1 MEAADAIKQ
10 ARMCLTPWNLIRV
23 RLLEDH
29 DPYVADDAIEHAKRQ
44 EALQLDHDATL
55 TTGIAAS
62 IRRDL
67 EVIDALQDSG
77 TVRGKELI
85 DLIKLR
91 AALRKE
97 FVDVYMP
104 APKYTGADAAG
115 AAFADLSADYGEA

>member
-1 MEAADAIKQ
+1 MEAITQ
-10 ARMCLTPWNLIRV
+10 ARMSLTPWNLIRL
-23 RLLEDH
+23 RLLDEH
-29 DPYVADDAIEHAKRQ
+29 DPADVDAWIEHAKRQ

-67 EVIDALQDSG
+67 EAIDALQDGG
-77 TVRGKELI
+77 TVRGKELL

-97 FVDVYMP
+97 LVDVYLP

-115 AAFADLSADYGEA
+115 SAFADLSADYGDA

>member
-1 MEAADAIKQ
+1 MEAAQAIKQ
-10 ARMCLTPWNLIRV
+10 YRMSLTPWNLIRV
-23 RLLEDH
+23 RLAEEH
-29 DPYVADDAIEHAKRQ
+29 DPYVIEDALEHAKRQ

-67 EVIDALQDSG
+67 EAVDALQEGG
-77 TVRGKELI
+77 TVRGKELL

-97 FVDVYMP
+97 LVDVYMP
-104 APKYTGADAAG
+104 TPKYTGEDAAG
-115 AAFADLSADYGEA
+115 AAFADLAADYGEA